1 MNASVYLPTS
11 ANRQRGTVLLLTLIV
26 LVVLLLGGV
35 ALVRSFD
42 TTLLTAG
49 NIAFK
54 RDLVN
59 QGERVVPTVI
69 GPNGIFQAAGGALSS
84 ADARGN
90 ANPGNNYSA
99 TILPS
104 SPQGVPL
111 ALLDDA
117 AFGAVAAAGNDIVS
131 ADGSTKVRYVIDRMC
146 NVTGPDATLGAAN
159 CIRADGNAPLGGTNF
174 QLINAGG
181 ASAGGRLAGALTQ
194 QVIYRISVRVD
205 GPRNTQAFLQ
215 TTFAL

>member
-1 MNASVYLPTS
+1 MNSSVFLPSAAS
-11 ANRQRGTVLLLTLIV
+11 RQRGTVLLLTLIV

-69 GPNGIFQAAGGALSS
+69 GPNGIFQAAAGALSS
-84 ADARGN
+84 ADARGL
-90 ANPGNNYSA
+90 ASLANNYSA

-111 ALLDDA
+111 ALLDDT
-117 AFGAVAAAGNDIVS
+117 AFGAVAAEANDIVS

-146 NVTGPDATLGAAN
+146 NVTGPDTTLGAAN

-174 QLINAGG
+174 QLINPGG
-181 ASAGGRLAGALTQ
+181 ASADGSLAGALTQ